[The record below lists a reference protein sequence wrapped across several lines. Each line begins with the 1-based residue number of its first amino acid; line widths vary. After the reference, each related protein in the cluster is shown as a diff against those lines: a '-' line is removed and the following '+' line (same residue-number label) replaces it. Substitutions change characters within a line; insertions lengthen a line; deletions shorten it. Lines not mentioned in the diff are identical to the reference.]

1 MSDSEDSDC
10 SLSTQDM
17 EALQA
22 LEATESPIE
31 APESPIE
38 ATESPTETPIEIPI
52 EAIEARKTE
61 KPKRGRPKGTKNN
74 KIETET
80 IVKKVV
86 KIPKSKLKAKKQN
99 IVYVVEEDDGSIR
112 EINKNEI
119 MPKRKLT
126 KKEAMLIENEQ
137 EAEKLE
143 LEHGKQLC
151 RTKKKKVDKRSTTR
165 TAAQIAATKRL
176 VEMNK
181 NRRLKRLQED
191 KSEIKQAVTEV
202 IQSAVQDKTPVR
214 KPTIL
219 KPTTPKRHNHTNY
232 MSDFV

>member
-31 APESPIE
+31 TPIE
-38 ATESPTETPIEIPI
+38 AIESPI

-86 KIPKSKLKAKKQN
+86 KIPKSKLKPKKQK
-99 IVYVVEEDDGSIR
+99 IIYIVEEDDGSIR
-112 EINKNEI
+112 EIDKNEI

-151 RTKKKKVDKRSTTR
+151 RTKRKKVDRRSTTR
-165 TAAQIAATKRL
+165 TAAQIDATKRL

-219 KPTTPKRHNHTNY
+219 KPTTPPKKRTSIHTNY

>member
-31 APESPIE
+31 TPIE
-38 ATESPTETPIEIPI
+38 AIESPI

-86 KIPKSKLKAKKQN
+86 KIPKSKLKPKKQN
-99 IVYVVEEDDGSIR
+99 IIYVVEEDDGSIR
-112 EINKNEI
+112 EIDKNEMI
-119 MPKRKLT
+119 LPKRRLT

-151 RTKKKKVDKRSTTR
+151 RTKRKKVDRRSTTR
-165 TAAQIAATKRL
+165 TAAQIDATKRL

-219 KPTTPKRHNHTNY
+219 KPTTPPKKRTSIHTNY

>member
-22 LEATESPIE
+22 LETPTED
-31 APESPIE
+31 
-38 ATESPTETPIEIPI
+38 TETPIETPT
-52 EAIEARKTE
+52 EAPEITKTE
-61 KPKRGRPKGTKNN
+61 KPKRGRPKGTKNTN
-74 KIETET
+74 IETET

-86 KIPKSKLKAKKQN
+86 KIPKSKLKPKKQT

-112 EINKNEI
+112 EIDKNEI

-202 IQSAVQDKTPVR
+202 IQSAVHDTTPVR
-214 KPTIL
+214 KPAIL
-219 KPTTPKRHNHTNY
+219 KPTTPPKKRTPIHTNY

>member
-31 APESPIE
+31 TPIE
-38 ATESPTETPIEIPI
+38 AIESPI

-86 KIPKSKLKAKKQN
+86 KIPKSKLKPKKQK
-99 IVYVVEEDDGSIR
+99 IIYIVEEDDGSIR
-112 EINKNEI
+112 EIDKNEI

-151 RTKKKKVDKRSTTR
+151 RTKRKKVDRRSTTR
-165 TAAQIAATKRL
+165 TAAQIEATKRL

-181 NRRLKRLQED
+181 NRRLKRLQDD

-219 KPTTPKRHNHTNY
+219 KPTTPPKKRTSIHTNY

>member
-22 LEATESPIE
+22 LESPTEATESPTESPIE
-31 APESPIE
+31 AP
-38 ATESPTETPIEIPI
+38 TESPI
-52 EAIEARKTE
+52 EAIEAIKTE

-74 KIETET
+74 ETV
-80 IVKKVV
+80 VKKVV
-86 KIPKSKLKAKKQN
+86 KIPKSKLKPKKQK

-112 EINKNEI
+112 EIDKNEI

-214 KPTIL
+214 TPVRKPAIL
-219 KPTTPKRHNHTNY
+219 KPTTPKRQNHTNY